1 MRRVVALEF
10 HVDGVLERILVG
22 FVDNGVGLGEFAR
35 RGDIEE
41 SVLGRRGNPIDDIG
55 QKSVWKMLG
64 ETECIKDGRR
74 TIVRQLLGA
83 IRAQRKHR
91 KFDIDDSRTRL
102 EVGGI

>member
-1 MRRVVALEF
+1 MGRVVALEF

-22 FVDNGVGLGEFAR
+22 FEDNRVGLGEFAR

-41 SVLGRRGNPIDDIG
+41 SVLERRGNPIDDIG

-64 ETECIKDGRR
+64 ETGSIKDGRR
-74 TIVRQLLGA
+74 TIVRELLGA
-83 IRAQRKHR
+83 VRAQRKHG

-102 EVGGI
+102 EVRGI